1 MAEQGEGGMPR
12 LTAQLNKLFATVP
25 RPGGTTPWT
34 NESAATA
41 LTAAGVTTSAAYL
54 SQLRTGKRDNPSAR
68 HLAAIARLFQMPME
82 YFFDEDLAAKIDA
95 DMNLLVAVRNA
106 GVENIALRAQGLSPA
121 SLTGVADMI
130 EHIRR
135 LEQGSAAAA
144 APPAAGTAEVTGDT
158 PGPGQTP
165 PDRA

>member
-1 MAEQGEGGMPR
+1 MKRGATLAEQGEGGMPR
-12 LTAQLNKLFATVP
+12 LAAQLNKLFATVP
-25 RPGGTTPWT
+25 RPDGATLWT

-82 YFFDEDLAAKIDA
+82 YFFDEDLAARIDA
-95 DMNLLVAVRNA
+95 DMQTLVALRTA

-121 SLTGVADMI
+121 SLSGVADMI

-135 LEQGSAAAA
+135 LEQGGAA
-144 APPAAGTAEVTGDT
+144 APPPATGPAE
-158 PGPGQTP
+158 
-165 PDRA
+165 

>member
-12 LTAQLNKLFATVP
+12 LAAQLNKLFATVP
-25 RPGGTTPWT
+25 RPDGTTLWT
-34 NESAATA
+34 NESAAAA
-41 LTAAGVTTSAAYL
+41 LTAARVTTSAAYL

-82 YFFDEDLAAKIDA
+82 YFFDEDLAARIDA
-95 DMNLLVAVRNA
+95 DMQTLVALRTA

-121 SLTGVADMI
+121 SLSGVADMI

-135 LEQGSAAAA
+135 LEQGGAA
-144 APPAAGTAEVTGDT
+144 APPPATGPAE
-158 PGPGQTP
+158 
-165 PDRA
+165 